1 MKVRCDGEETDAVL
15 KDSAYPRFANHVH
28 PDLLA
33 AEARCHALA
42 GQLAEAR
49 VLVEDLRVLYPGF
62 EATEEAAAFVE
73 AAVSGG

>member
-1 MKVRCDGEETDAVL
+1 ML
-15 KDSAYPRFANHVH
+15 W
-28 PDLLA
+28 LA
-33 AEARCHALA
+33 SWPKP
-42 GQLAEAR
+42 R